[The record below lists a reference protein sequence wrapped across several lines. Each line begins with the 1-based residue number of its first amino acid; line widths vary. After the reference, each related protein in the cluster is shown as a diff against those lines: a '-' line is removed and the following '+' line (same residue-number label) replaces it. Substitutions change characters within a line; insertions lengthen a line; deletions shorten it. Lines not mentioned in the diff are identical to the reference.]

1 MSVTETILEIEKQL
15 STYNHLVTNAKQTV
29 LDSDVTRYPIFVA
42 SRSKV
47 ELGISFIDHEKTTAL
62 WSINVSSLEEFVAKN
77 IIDPSKVDNF
87 KQTFKDVDNY
97 NCYFII
103 SSIGNQFAYLPS
115 VLK

>member
-15 STYNHLVTNAKQTV
+15 SVHNHLVTHAKQTV
-29 LDSDVTRYPIFVA
+29 LDSDVTKYPIFVA

-47 ELGISFIDHEKTTAL
+47 ELGISLIDHEKTTAL

-77 IIDPSKVDNF
+77 IIDTAKVDNF

-103 SSIGNQFAYLPS
+103 SSIGNQIAYLPS